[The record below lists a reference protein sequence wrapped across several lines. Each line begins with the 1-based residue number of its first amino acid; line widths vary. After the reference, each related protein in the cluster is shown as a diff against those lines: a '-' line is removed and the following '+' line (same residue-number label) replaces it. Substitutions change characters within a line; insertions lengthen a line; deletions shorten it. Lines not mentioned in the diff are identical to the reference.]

1 MTNSFPLISILT
13 PVYSAERYIE
23 RCVKSLM
30 EQTYNNLEFVF
41 VNDCTPD
48 NSMNILNS
56 VLAKYPSRKNQI
68 KIIDHP
74 INQGVAVARNTL
86 LANATGDY
94 LLWVDAD
101 DWIEK
106 DTVDKLVQN
115 AIITDAD
122 IICFKS
128 VEHTYKG
135 SKIYQWKEEK
145 GIQDFISNLQQKKA
159 NTALWGRLMKR
170 SLFTK
175 NDINF
180 MKGID
185 IGEDLLV
192 LLKIIYYS
200 NKIEMCEDVLYH
212 RDYTNENSLVHT
224 SRNPKRLKKQME
236 NTKYIEQFFKGKL
249 DVSTYI
255 NIRNIDTYLLLIY
268 NACLRGNKRSYYRW
282 KKSANALKIQVKST
296 ENALYRFLLCC
307 DNYYINRFWSF
318 FLYVLICGKNIFKSL
333 KIKASM
339 AILSETKM

>member
-1 MTNSFPLISILT
+1 MSNSFPLISILT

-106 DTVDKLVQN
+106 NTAEILVQN
-115 AIITDAD
+115 VIKTNAD
-122 IICFKS
+122 ILCFKS
-128 VEHTYKG
+128 MEHSHRGT
-135 SKIYQWKEEK
+135 KIYQWKEGEN
-145 GIQDFISNLQQKKA
+145 IQDFILYLQQRTA
-159 NTALWGRLMKR
+159 NTALWGKLMKR
-170 SLFTK
+170 SLFVE
-175 NDINF
+175 NEISF
-180 MKGID
+180 VKGIN
-185 IGEDLLV
+185 IGEDLLA

-200 NKIEMCEDVLYH
+200 KRIEVCEDILYH

-224 SRNPKRLKKQME
+224 FRNSQILKKQME
-236 NTKYIEQFFKGKL
+236 TTKHIEEFFKGKL
-249 DVSTYI
+249 DISTYI
-255 NIRNIDTYLLLIY
+255 NMRNINAYILCIY
-268 NACLRGNKRSYYRW
+268 NACLMGSKHSYYKW
-282 KKSANALKIQVKST
+282 KKSAETLNSSVKPT
-296 ENALYRFLLCC
+296 ENILYHFFLKCN
-307 DNYYINRFWSF
+307 NYYINRLWALFIYILSCGRNSICRIKSF
-318 FLYVLICGKNIFKSL
+318 FLG
-333 KIKASM
+333 
-339 AILSETKM
+339 